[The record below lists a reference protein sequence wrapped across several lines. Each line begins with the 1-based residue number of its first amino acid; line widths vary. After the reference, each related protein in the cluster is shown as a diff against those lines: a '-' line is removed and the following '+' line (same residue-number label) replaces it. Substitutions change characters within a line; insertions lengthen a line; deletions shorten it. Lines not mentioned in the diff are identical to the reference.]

1 MEIGILPF
9 MTVASWFASR
19 STRRERTRSR
29 GESKSLWEEQAMGK
43 YLNQLAF
50 MMLGKEEAQYN
61 APFKEQ
67 FKKVGVKAMRELAKL
82 LDLPEIDIHF
92 NRGGIAVS
100 GDLTLIGMWSDGN
113 GIYISMNKD
122 FPDRP
127 WGGVL
132 YRTVKHMKDY
142 TGGSNNYFEFALLQF
157 PEALKE
163 RVLKLRKGGKKD
175 GEDSEGKQFD
185 DYAHTDV
192 RRASGQRIG
201 SCDQDS

>member
-9 MTVASWFASR
+9 MTVASWFASP
-19 STRRERTRSR
+19 STRREHARSR

-50 MMLGKEEAQYN
+50 MMLSKEEAQYN

-67 FKKVGVKAMRELAKL
+67 FRKVGTKAMKELAEL
-82 LDLPEIDIHF
+82 LDLQETDIHF

-100 GDLTLIGMWSDGN
+100 GDLRLMGMWSDGN
-113 GIYISMNKD
+113 GVYITLNKD
-122 FPDRP
+122 FSNAP
-127 WGGVL
+127 WGQVL
-132 YRTVKHMKDY
+132 YRTITDMKDF

-163 RVLKLRKGGKKD
+163 RVLKLKKGGKKN

-185 DYAHTDV
+185 DYPHSYV
-192 RRASGQRIG
+192 RGASGQRIG

>member
-9 MTVASWFASR
+9 MTVTSWFASR
-19 STRRERTRSR
+19 STRREPARSR
-29 GESKSLWEEQAMGK
+29 GESRSLGKELNVGK
-43 YLNQLAF
+43 YMNQLAF
-50 MMLGKEEAQYN
+50 MLLGKEEAQYN

-92 NRGGIAVS
+92 NPGGIAVS
-100 GDLTLIGMWSDGN
+100 GDLRLMGMWSDGN
-113 GIYISMNKD
+113 GIYISMNRD
-122 FPDRP
+122 FPNKP
-127 WGGVL
+127 WGDVL
-132 YRTVKHMKDY
+132 YRTITDMKDF

-175 GEDSEGKQFD
+175 GEDSERKQFD
-185 DYAHTDV
+185 DYPHSYV